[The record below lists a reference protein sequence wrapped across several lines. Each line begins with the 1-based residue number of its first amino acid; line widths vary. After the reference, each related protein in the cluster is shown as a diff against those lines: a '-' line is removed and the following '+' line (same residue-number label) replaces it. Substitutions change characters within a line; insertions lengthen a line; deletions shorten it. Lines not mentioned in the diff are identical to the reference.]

1 MAAKAWS
8 SALYGP
14 LPLSDDHLQTRFLRI
29 RRGESDTPL
38 ECTLFRSTLVGAN
51 YEALSY
57 TWGTDERSN
66 LVLVNGIHVG
76 VTKNLQAAL
85 LALRQLGKSCVVWI
99 DALCINQEDA
109 NETAAQVQQM
119 GNIYRCAHRVI
130 VWLGVELDGSSDVFE
145 YMRWYQAV
153 QVIFEKG
160 PTMTTTCTSLSNLL
174 KRRYWSQVWI
184 VQEVALGTS
193 NHLIMCGNDRLDWPT
208 FVSAALDS
216 GLPEDCNRLRVLQE
230 IRAKARIPPR
240 LRYAGNQ
247 LPGAFEIRQSYADN
261 LFYLLNRTHNFDATD
276 PRDKLFALLARI
288 LLMAFL
294 HGSRIFLQNELP
306 PCLDLRASTA

>member
-76 VTKNLQAAL
+76 VTKDLQAAL
-85 LALRQLGKSCVVWI
+85 LALRQPGKSRVVWI

-109 NETAAQVQQM
+109 NERAAQVQQM
-119 GNIYRCAHRVI
+119 GNVYRCAHRVI

-145 YMRWYQAV
+145 DMRWYQAV
-153 QVIFEKG
+153 QASSEKG
-160 PTMTTTCTSLSNLL
+160 PTMTTPCTSLSNLL
-174 KRRYWSQVWI
+174 ERRYWS
-184 VQEVALGTS
+184 
-193 NHLIMCGNDRLDWPT
+193 
-208 FVSAALDS
+208 
-216 GLPEDCNRLRVLQE
+216 
-230 IRAKARIPPR
+230 
-240 LRYAGNQ
+240 
-247 LPGAFEIRQSYADN
+247 
-261 LFYLLNRTHNFDATD
+261 
-276 PRDKLFALLARI
+276 
-288 LLMAFL
+288 
-294 HGSRIFLQNELP
+294 
-306 PCLDLRASTA
+306 